1 SGGFMHSKFL
11 VGSACAVALTAG
23 AFAQRGAPPPV
34 STSVPPLRFRYMGP
48 ESAGRISAVVGVPG
62 DASTYYAGAASGGVW
77 KTTDGAKTFEPVFD
91 DQAVQAIGALAVA
104 PSDPSIV
111 WAGTGEAWTI
121 RDADMIGDGVYK
133 STDAGKTWTNMGLP
147 QSGRIGRI
155 VIDPSNE
162 NVVFACIL
170 GRTTGPQ
177 QDKGV
182 YRTTDGGQHWDRV
195 LFAGDNVGCSGLAMD
210 ARNPHTLFVGMWQVE
225 MHTWGE

>member
-1 SGGFMHSKFL
+1 MSSYSCRKFASIL
-11 VGSACAVALTAG
+11 VCMFAVV
-23 AFAQRGAPPPV
+23 AFAQQPDADD
-34 STSVPPLRFRYMGP
+34 SSALRFRFLGP
-48 ESAGRISAVVGVPG
+48 RIGNRIAAVTGVPG
-62 DASTYYAGAASGGVW
+62 DTSTYYAGAASGGVW
-77 KTTDGAKTFEPVFD
+77 KSSDGGNRWAPVFD
-91 DQAVQAIGALAVA
+91 KMPAAAIGALAVA

-111 WAGTGEAWTI
+111 WAGTGEAWVI
-121 RDADMIGDGVYK
+121 RDSDVMGNGIYK

-147 QSGRIGRI
+147 ESGRIGRI
-155 VIDPSNE
+155 VIDPSNA

-210 ARNPHTLFVGMWQVE
+210 ARNPHTLFAGMWQVE
-225 MHTWGE
+225 RITG